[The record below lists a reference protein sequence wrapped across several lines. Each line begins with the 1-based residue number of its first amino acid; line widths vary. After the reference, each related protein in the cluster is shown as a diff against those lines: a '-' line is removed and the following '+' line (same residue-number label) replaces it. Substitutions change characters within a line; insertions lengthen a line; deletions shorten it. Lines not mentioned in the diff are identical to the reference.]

1 MNISAIAGVVDK
13 TCYALLALN
22 FLWGLYCVVTA
33 YRRLSQ
39 FGFANRGEYNAF
51 VEELLN
57 KLRGKQYEEATAM
70 CEGDIRALP
79 QLAHQALTNRDLR
92 YDDMR
97 QMVTETLQQDVVTDF
112 DYRTGWIAVTIK
124 SGPLLGL
131 FGTVMGMMAAF
142 STIGSGAKVESHHIA
157 RDISIA
163 LICTALG
170 LLTAI
175 PFNFLLASIQNR
187 LRKLLEATEAGMLR
201 VFNALK
207 PEKAEKKN
215 LVAA

>member
-13 TCYALLALN
+13 TCYLLLALN

-39 FGFANRGEYNAF
+39 FGFASRNEYNLF
-51 VEELLN
+51 MDELMGRI
-57 KLRGKQYEEATAM
+57 KARQYDEAAAL

-79 QLAHQALTNRDLR
+79 QLAHLALTNRDLG
-92 YDDMR
+92 YEPMK
-97 QMVTETLQQDVVTDF
+97 QMVGETLTGDIITDF

-187 LRKLLEATEAGMLR
+187 LRKLLEATSAGMTR
-201 VFNALK
+201 VLVQFK
-207 PEKAEKKN
+207 PQKRAEMSK
-215 LVAA
+215 VA

>member
-13 TCYALLALN
+13 ACYLLLTLN
-22 FLWGLYCVVTA
+22 FFWGLYCIIVA

-39 FGFANRGEYNAF
+39 LGFRNRAQQNEF
-51 VEELLN
+51 TEELLT
-57 KLRGKQYEEATAM
+57 KLNARQYDEAAEM
-70 CEGDIRALP
+70 CGDDVRALP
-79 QLAHQALTNRDLR
+79 QLAHTAIVNRSLGYR
-92 YDDMR
+92 HME
-97 QMVTETLQQDVVTDF
+97 QIVTEMMTQDLLTDF
-112 DYRTGWIAVTIK
+112 EYRTGWVAVTIK

-142 STIGSGAKVESHHIA
+142 STIGSGQKVEPHHIA

-175 PFNFLLASIQNR
+175 PFNFLLASINNR
-187 LRKLLEATEAGMLR
+187 LKKLQEGVNSGMIRVLDHFKQLR
-201 VFNALK
+201 VR
-207 PEKAEKKN
+207 
-215 LVAA
+215 AA

>member
-1 MNISAIAGVVDK
+1 MNISAIAPIVDK
-13 TCYALLALN
+13 LCYVLLALN
-22 FLWGLYCVVTA
+22 FLWGLYCIITA

-39 FGFANRGEYNAF
+39 FGFSNRNEYNAF
-51 VEELLN
+51 MDELMA
-57 KLRGKQYEEATAM
+57 KLKSRQYDEATAM

-79 QLAHQALTNRDLR
+79 QLAHLALTNRDLG
-92 YDDMR
+92 YEPMR
-97 QMVTETLQQDVVTDF
+97 QLVSETLTGDVITDF
-112 DYRTGWIAVTIK
+112 DYRTGWVAVTIK

-187 LRKLLEATEAGMLR
+187 LRKLLEATSAGLTR
-201 VFNALK
+201 VLLQFKPGKDPLK
-207 PEKAEKKN
+207 R
-215 LVAA
+215 AA

>member
-1 MNISAIAGVVDK
+1 MNISAIAPVVDK
-13 TCYALLALN
+13 LCYLLLALN
-22 FLWGLYCVVTA
+22 FLWGLYCIVTA

-39 FGFANRGEYNAF
+39 FGFANRNEYNAF
-51 VEELLN
+51 MDELLG
-57 KLRGKQYEEATAM
+57 KLKARQYDEATAL

-79 QLAHQALTNRDLR
+79 QLTHLALTNRDLG
-92 YDDMR
+92 YEAMR
-97 QMVTETLQQDVVTDF
+97 QMVSETLTGDVITDF
-112 DYRTGWIAVTIK
+112 DYRTGWVAVTIK

-142 STIGSGAKVESHHIA
+142 STIGSGEKVEPHHIA

-187 LRKLLEATEAGMLR
+187 LRKLLEATSAGMTR
-201 VFNALK
+201 VLIQFKPGKDSLK
-207 PEKAEKKN
+207 R
-215 LVAA
+215 VA

>member
-1 MNISAIAGVVDK
+1 MNISAIAGIVDK
-13 TCYALLALN
+13 LCYLLLALN
-22 FLWGLYCVVTA
+22 FLWGLYCIVTA

-39 FGFANRGEYNAF
+39 FGFANRTEYNTF
-51 VEELLN
+51 LDELLA
-57 KLRGKQYEEATAM
+57 KLRLKQYDEAIEM

-79 QLAHQALTNRDLR
+79 QLTHLALVNRDVG
-92 YDDMR
+92 YEPMK
-97 QMVTETLQQDVVTDF
+97 QMVAETLTGDVITDF
-112 DYRTGWIAVTIK
+112 DYRTGWVAVTIK

-142 STIGSGAKVESHHIA
+142 STIGSGAKVEPHHIA

-187 LRKLLEATEAGMLR
+187 MRKLLEATSAGMLR
-201 VFNALK
+201 VLTALK
-207 PEKAEKKN
+207 PEKTAKKQ
-215 LVAA
+215 AA

>member
-1 MNISAIAGVVDK
+1 MNISAIAPIVDK
-13 TCYALLALN
+13 ACYALLALN
-22 FLWGLYCVVTA
+22 FLWGLYCIITS
-33 YRRLSQ
+33 YRRLAQ
-39 FGFANRGEYNAF
+39 FGFKNREESNQF
-51 VEELLN
+51 LEELCA
-57 KLRGKQYEEATAM
+57 KLRARQYSEAIEQ
-70 CEGDIRALP
+70 CEGDVRALP
-79 QLAHQALTNRDLR
+79 LLSYTALVNRDLG
-92 YDDMR
+92 YKSMK
-97 QMVTETLQQDVVTDF
+97 QMVTDMLSQDLLTDF

-142 STIGSGAKVESHHIA
+142 STIGSGAKVEPHHIA

-187 LRKLLEATEAGMLR
+187 LRKLMEYTAAGMQR
-201 VFNALK
+201 VLMSLEPDK
-207 PEKAEKKN
+207 MPGKK
-215 LVAA
+215 VA